1 MCGPVLGPNSAIE
14 RLVGRLGELED
25 GLDAEAGEAL
35 GDRGCRCPRAPWCF
49 RWPIT
54 SNQLSRVSR
63 NMPRGL
69 PNSVAILARTLVSPM
84 PTEQCSPVAAST
96 SAWIVRATASGSSVS
111 MPTNASS
118 QPSTSTTAPGI
129 GRRVSI
135 TTAEAA
141 SYAGA
146 STGSSTA
153 SGQRRTAV
161 LSGIPERTPNSR
173 AS

>member
-1 MCGPVLGPNSAIE
+1 MRDPMPHSS
-14 RLVGRLGELED
+14 LVV
-25 GLDAEAGEAL
+25 
-35 GDRGCRCPRAPWCF
+35 

-63 NMPRGL
+63 NIPRGL
-69 PNSVAILARTLVSPM
+69 PKSVAILARTLVSPM
-84 PTEQCSPVAAST
+84 PTEQCRSVAART
-96 SAWIVRATASGSSVS
+96 SAWMVRATCSGSSVS

-129 GRRVSI
+129 ARSVSI
-135 TTAEAA
+135 TTDEAA
-141 SYAGA
+141 SYAGP

-161 LSGIPERTPNSR
+161 LSGIPDLIPNSR